1 MASARENTHKF
12 LPRRIMDYLNKRK
25 KTQNITVVKM
35 IRKAA
40 KIYDE
45 KFKTYRSKAKQN
57 KNTQAL
63 CKCNG

>member
-1 MASARENTHKF
+1 MLEKTHTSSYQNE
-12 LPRRIMDYLNKRK
+12 IMDYLNKRK

-35 IRKAA
+35 IRKA

-45 KFKTYRSKAKQN
+45 KFKTYRSKAKQ
-57 KNTQAL
+57 KHTSM